1 MTPFFLELVG
11 ILRSSMPA
19 SSSDNSNKMPAATS
33 SAAKKTAATKATKAA
48 PVVAAPVAVPPPAP
62 VVQHTAAAHAKT
74 AAAPAPV
81 AAAPV
86 AAPVVAEVV
95 ADVDESVV
103 TNFAALLVKFNA
115 LRTSLN
121 ELAPEMKKMEK
132 QVARLEKKAERR
144 RRRKTGAVGADGEKK
159 SNPTTVFTK
168 PVEITKELCVFL
180 QLAPGTQ
187 VSRSDVTRGVM
198 KYAKDHKLTD
208 KQAIKPDATLRKL
221 LSLTEQDSLT
231 ILNLQKY
238 LKGHYVK
245 APVAA

>member
-1 MTPFFLELVG
+1 MTPFFSEQVG
-11 ILRSSMPA
+11 IPRSSMPSV
-19 SSSDNSNKMPAATS
+19 SSSTSNNMPAPAAS
-33 SAAKKTAATKATKAA
+33 SAAAKKSNAKATKAA
-48 PVVAAPVAVPPPAP
+48 PVAAPVAVPPPAP

-74 AAAPAPV
+74 PAPVAAPAPV
-81 AAAPV
+81 AV
-86 AAPVVAEVV
+86 AAPVVAEV
-95 ADVDESVV
+95 ADAEESVV

-144 RRRKTGAVGADGEKK
+144 RRRKTGTVGADGEKK
-159 SNPTTVFTK
+159 PNPTTVFTK
-168 PVEITKELCVFL
+168 PVKITSELCVFL
-180 QLAPGTQ
+180 GLPKDTE

-221 LSLTEQDSLT
+221 LGLTEADSLT

-245 APVAA
+245 APVA

>member
-1 MTPFFLELVG
+1 
-11 ILRSSMPA
+11 MPA
-19 SSSDNSNKMPAATS
+19 SSSSTSNNMPAVAAAPAA
-33 SAAKKTAATKATKAA
+33 SAVKKSTKATKAA
-48 PVVAAPVAVPPPAP
+48 PAPAAPVAVPPPAP

-74 AAAPAPV
+74 PAPV
-81 AAAPV
+81 AV
-86 AAPVVAEVV
+86 VAPVVPAVAVV
-95 ADVDESVV
+95 AEADAEESVV

-168 PVEITKELCVFL
+168 PVEITAELCLFL
-180 QLAPGTQ
+180 GLPKGTQ

-208 KQAIKPDATLRKL
+208 KQTIKPDATLRKL
-221 LSLTEQDSLT
+221 LGLTEADNLT

-245 APVAA
+245 AVVPTA

>member
-1 MTPFFLELVG
+1 
-11 ILRSSMPA
+11 MPA

-33 SAAKKTAATKATKAA
+33 AAKKTAATKTKAA

>member
-1 MTPFFLELVG
+1 
-11 ILRSSMPA
+11 MPA
-19 SSSDNSNKMPAATS
+19 PSVSA
-33 SAAKKTAATKATKAA
+33 SAAKKTTKATKAA
-48 PVVAAPVAVPPPAP
+48 PAPAAPVAVPPPAP

-74 AAAPAPV
+74 PAPVAAPAPV
-81 AAAPV
+81 AV

-95 ADVDESVV
+95 ADADESVV

-115 LRTSLN
+115 LRVSLN

-168 PVEITKELCVFL
+168 PVEITKDLCVFL
-180 QLAPGTQ
+180 GLAAGTQ

-221 LSLTEQDSLT
+221 LGLTEADSLT

-245 APVAA
+245 AVVPTA

>member
-1 MTPFFLELVG
+1 
-11 ILRSSMPA
+11 MPA
-19 SSSDNSNKMPAATS
+19 SSSDNSNKMPAAT

-168 PVEITKELCVFL
+168 PVEITKDLCVFL
-180 QLAPGTQ
+180 GLAAGTQ

-221 LSLTEQDSLT
+221 LGLTEADSLT

-245 APVAA
+245 AVVPTA

>member
-1 MTPFFLELVG
+1 MPPV
-11 ILRSSMPA
+11 SSSTSNNMPA
-19 SSSDNSNKMPAATS
+19 PVATVS
-33 SAAKKTAATKATKAA
+33 AAAKKSTKATKAA
-48 PVVAAPVAVPPPAP
+48 PVAAPVAVPPPAP

-74 AAAPAPV
+74 PAPV
-81 AAAPV
+81 AAAAPVAVVV
-86 AAPVVAEVV
+86 AAPVVAEV
-95 ADVDESVV
+95 ADAEESVV

-144 RRRKTGAVGADGEKK
+144 RRRKTGTVGADGEKK
-159 SNPTTVFTK
+159 PNPTTVFTK
-168 PVEITKELCVFL
+168 PVKITSELCVFL
-180 QLAPGTQ
+180 GLPKDTE

-221 LSLTEQDSLT
+221 LGLTEADSLT

-245 APVAA
+245 AVVPTA

>member
-1 MTPFFLELVG
+1 
-11 ILRSSMPA
+11 
-19 SSSDNSNKMPAATS
+19 MPAAT
-33 SAAKKTAATKATKAA
+33 SAAKKTAATKTKAA

-74 AAAPAPV
+74 AAVPAPV

-95 ADVDESVV
+95 ADADESVV

>member
-1 MTPFFLELVG
+1 
-11 ILRSSMPA
+11 
-19 SSSDNSNKMPAATS
+19 
-33 SAAKKTAATKATKAA
+33 
-48 PVVAAPVAVPPPAP
+48 
-62 VVQHTAAAHAKT
+62 
-74 AAAPAPV
+74 
-81 AAAPV
+81 
-86 AAPVVAEVV
+86 
-95 ADVDESVV
+95 
-103 TNFAALLVKFNA
+103 
-115 LRTSLN
+115 
-121 ELAPEMKKMEK
+121 MKKMEK

-168 PVEITKELCVFL
+168 PVEITKDLCVFL
-180 QLAPGTQ
+180 GLAAGTQ

-221 LSLTEQDSLT
+221 LGLTEADSLT

-245 APVAA
+245 AVVPTA

>member
-1 MTPFFLELVG
+1 MNTSTAPG
-11 ILRSSMPA
+11 IMSA
-19 SSSDNSNKMPAATS
+19 PAAAKSVSKKVTKS
-33 SAAKKTAATKATKAA
+33 VEAVVAPVVAAPAPAAAKATKAA
-48 PVVAAPVAVPPPAP
+48 PVAAPVAVPPPAP

-74 AAAPAPV
+74 PAPVAAPAPV
-81 AAAPV
+81 AV
-86 AAPVVAEVV
+86 AAPVVAEV
-95 ADVDESVV
+95 ADAEESVV

-144 RRRKTGAVGADGEKK
+144 RRRKTGADGEKK
-159 SNPTTVFTK
+159 ANPTTVFTK
-168 PVEITKELCVFL
+168 PVQITDELCVFL
-180 QLAPGTQ
+180 GLPKDTE

-221 LSLTEQDSLT
+221 LGLTEADKLT

-245 APVAA
+245 APVA

>member
-1 MTPFFLELVG
+1 M
-11 ILRSSMPA
+11 
-19 SSSDNSNKMPAATS
+19 SSSSSSTSNKMPAPAS
-33 SAAKKTAATKATKAA
+33 AAAKKSNAKATKAA
-48 PVVAAPVAVPPPAP
+48 PAAAPVAVPPPAP
-62 VVQHTAAAHAKT
+62 VVQHTPAAHAKT
-74 AAAPAPV
+74 PAPVAAPAPV
-81 AAAPV
+81 AV
-86 AAPVVAEVV
+86 AAPVVAE
-95 ADVDESVV
+95 ADAEESVV

-115 LRTSLN
+115 LRVSLN

-159 SNPTTVFTK
+159 PNPTTVFTK

-180 QLAPGTQ
+180 GLAAGTQ

-208 KQAIKPDATLRKL
+208 KQTIKPDATLRKL
-221 LSLTEQDSLT
+221 LGLTEQDNLT

-245 APVAA
+245 AVVPA

>member
-1 MTPFFLELVG
+1 MPSV
-11 ILRSSMPA
+11 SSSTSNNMPA
-19 SSSDNSNKMPAATS
+19 PAATS
-33 SAAKKTAATKATKAA
+33 AAAKKSAATKASKAA
-48 PVVAAPVAVPPPAP
+48 PVAAPVAVPPPAP

-74 AAAPAPV
+74 PAPV
-81 AAAPV
+81 AAAAPVAV
-86 AAPVVAEVV
+86 AAPVVAEV
-95 ADVDESVV
+95 ADAEESVV

-144 RRRKTGAVGADGEKK
+144 RRRKTGTVGADGEKK
-159 SNPTTVFTK
+159 PNPTTVFTK
-168 PVEITKELCVFL
+168 PVKITSELCVFL
-180 QLAPGTQ
+180 GLPKDTE

-221 LSLTEQDSLT
+221 LGLTEADSLT

-245 APVAA
+245 APVA

>member
-1 MTPFFLELVG
+1 
-11 ILRSSMPA
+11 MP
-19 SSSDNSNKMPAATS
+19 SVSSDTSNKMPAQTAS
-33 SAAKKTAATKATKAA
+33 ASAAKKSNAKASKAA
-48 PVVAAPVAVPPPAP
+48 AAPVAAPVAVPPPAP

-74 AAAPAPV
+74 PAPVAAPAPV
-81 AAAPV
+81 AV
-86 AAPVVAEVV
+86 AAPVAEVV
-95 ADVDESVV
+95 ADADESVV

-180 QLAPGTQ
+180 KLAPGTQ

-198 KYAKDHKLTD
+198 KYAKDNHLTD

-221 LSLTEQDSLT
+221 LSLTERDSLT

-245 APVAA
+245 APVA

>member
-1 MTPFFLELVG
+1 
-11 ILRSSMPA
+11 MPA

-33 SAAKKTAATKATKAA
+33 AAKKTAATKASKAA
-48 PVVAAPVAVPPPAP
+48 PAAAAPVAVPPPAP
-62 VVQHTAAAHAKT
+62 VVQHTAAVHAKT
-74 AAAPAPV
+74 AAVPAPV

-86 AAPVVAEVV
+86 AAPVAAAEVV
-95 ADVDESVV
+95 ADADESVV

-180 QLAPGTQ
+180 GLAAGTQ

-221 LSLTEQDSLT
+221 LSLTEADSLT

>member
-1 MTPFFLELVG
+1 
-11 ILRSSMPA
+11 MPA
-19 SSSDNSNKMPAATS
+19 SSSSTSNNMPAVAAAPAA
-33 SAAKKTAATKATKAA
+33 SAVKKSTKATKAA
-48 PVVAAPVAVPPPAP
+48 PAPAAPVAVPPPAP

-74 AAAPAPV
+74 PAPV
-81 AAAPV
+81 AV
-86 AAPVVAEVV
+86 VAPVVPAVAVV
-95 ADVDESVV
+95 AEADAEESVV

-144 RRRKTGAVGADGEKK
+144 RRRKTGTVGADGEKK
-159 SNPTTVFTK
+159 PNPTTVFTK
-168 PVEITKELCVFL
+168 PVKITSELCVFL
-180 QLAPGTQ
+180 GLPKDTE

-198 KYAKDHKLTD
+198 KYAKEHKLTE

-221 LSLTEQDSLT
+221 LGLTEADSLT

-245 APVAA
+245 APVA

>member
-1 MTPFFLELVG
+1 M
-11 ILRSSMPA
+11 
-19 SSSDNSNKMPAATS
+19 SSSSSSTSNKMPAPAA
-33 SAAKKTAATKATKAA
+33 SAAKKSNAKATKA
-48 PVVAAPVAVPPPAP
+48 PVAAPVAVPPPAP
-62 VVQHTAAAHAKT
+62 VVQHTPAAHAKAS

-81 AAAPV
+81 SAPAPVAV
-86 AAPVVAEVV
+86 AAPVVAE
-95 ADVDESVV
+95 ADAEESVV

-144 RRRKTGAVGADGEKK
+144 RRRKTGVVGADGEKK
-159 SNPTTVFTK
+159 PNPTTVFTK

-180 QLAPGTQ
+180 KLAPGTQ

-198 KYAKDHKLTD
+198 KYAKDNQLTD
-208 KQAIKPDATLRKL
+208 KQTIKPDATLRKL
-221 LSLTEQDSLT
+221 LGLTEQDNLT

-245 APVAA
+245 AVVPTA

>member
-1 MTPFFLELVG
+1 
-11 ILRSSMPA
+11 MPA

-33 SAAKKTAATKATKAA
+33 AAKKTAATKTSKAA
-48 PVVAAPVAVPPPAP
+48 PAAAAPVAVPPPAP
-62 VVQHTAAAHAKT
+62 VVQHTAAVHAKT
-74 AAAPAPV
+74 ASVPAPV

-86 AAPVVAEVV
+86 AAPVAAAEVV
-95 ADVDESVV
+95 ADADESVV

-180 QLAPGTQ
+180 GLAAGTQ

-221 LSLTEQDSLT
+221 LSLTEADSLT

>member
-1 MTPFFLELVG
+1 
-11 ILRSSMPA
+11 MPA

-33 SAAKKTAATKATKAA
+33 AAKKTAATKATKAA
-48 PVVAAPVAVPPPAP
+48 PAAAAPVAVPPPAP
-62 VVQHTAAAHAKT
+62 VVQHTAAVHAKT
-74 AAAPAPV
+74 AAVPAPV

-86 AAPVVAEVV
+86 AAPVAAEVV
-95 ADVDESVV
+95 ADADESVV

-180 QLAPGTQ
+180 GLAAGTQ

-221 LSLTEQDSLT
+221 LSLTEADSLT

>member
-1 MTPFFLELVG
+1 
-11 ILRSSMPA
+11 MPA
-19 SSSDNSNKMPAATS
+19 PVAAAAPA
-33 SAAKKTAATKATKAA
+33 SAAKKSTKATKAA
-48 PVVAAPVAVPPPAP
+48 PSTAPVAVPPPAP

-74 AAAPAPV
+74 PAPV
-81 AAAPV
+81 SATAPAVPAV
-86 AAPVVAEVV
+86 AVVAE
-95 ADVDESVV
+95 ADAEESVV

-144 RRRKTGAVGADGEKK
+144 RRRKTGAVGPDGEKK
-159 SNPTTVFTK
+159 ANPTTVFTK
-168 PVEITKELCVFL
+168 PVQITPELCVFL
-180 QLAPGTQ
+180 GLPKGTQ

-198 KYAKDHKLTD
+198 KYAKEHQLTN
-208 KQAIKPDATLRKL
+208 KQAITPDATLRKL
-221 LSLTEQDSLT
+221 LSLTEADSLT

-245 APVAA
+245 AVVPTA

>member
-1 MTPFFLELVG
+1 
-11 ILRSSMPA
+11 MPA
-19 SSSDNSNKMPAATS
+19 PAA
-33 SAAKKTAATKATKAA
+33 SAAKKSNAKATKA
-48 PVVAAPVAVPPPAP
+48 PVAAPVAVPPPAP
-62 VVQHTAAAHAKT
+62 VVQHTPAAHAKAS

-81 AAAPV
+81 SAPAPVAV
-86 AAPVVAEVV
+86 AAPVVAE
-95 ADVDESVV
+95 ADAEESVV

-144 RRRKTGAVGADGEKK
+144 RRRKTGAVGPDGEKK
-159 SNPTTVFTK
+159 ANPTTVFTK
-168 PVEITKELCVFL
+168 PVQITPELCVFL
-180 QLAPGTQ
+180 GLPKGTQ

-198 KYAKDHKLTD
+198 KYAKEHQLTN
-208 KQAIKPDATLRKL
+208 KQAITPDATLRKL
-221 LSLTEQDSLT
+221 LSLTEADSLT

-245 APVAA
+245 AVVPTA

>member
-1 MTPFFLELVG
+1 
-11 ILRSSMPA
+11 MPA
-19 SSSDNSNKMPAATS
+19 PAATV
-33 SAAKKTAATKATKAA
+33 SAAKKSTKATKAA
-48 PVVAAPVAVPPPAP
+48 PVAAPVAVPPPAP

-74 AAAPAPV
+74 PAPV
-81 AAAPV
+81 AAAAPVAV
-86 AAPVVAEVV
+86 AAPVVAE
-95 ADVDESVV
+95 ADAEESVV

-144 RRRKTGAVGADGEKK
+144 RRRKTGTVGADGEKK
-159 SNPTTVFTK
+159 PNPTTVFTK
-168 PVEITKELCVFL
+168 PVKITSELCVFL
-180 QLAPGTQ
+180 GLPKDTE

-221 LSLTEQDSLT
+221 LGLTEADSLT

>member
-1 MTPFFLELVG
+1 
-11 ILRSSMPA
+11 MPPT
-19 SSSDNSNKMPAATS
+19 SSDTSNKMPAPS
-33 SAAKKTAATKATKAA
+33 VSVSASAPKKTTKATKAA
-48 PVVAAPVAVPPPAP
+48 PAPAAPVAVPPPAP
-62 VVQHTAAAHAKT
+62 VVQHTAAVHAKT
-74 AAAPAPV
+74 PAPV
-81 AAAPV
+81 AAAAPV
-86 AAPVVAEVV
+86 AVVAPVVAAEVV
-95 ADVDESVV
+95 ADADESVV

-115 LRTSLN
+115 LRVSLN

-132 QVARLEKKAERR
+132 QVARLEKTAERR

-168 PVEITKELCVFL
+168 PVEITKDLCVFL
-180 QLAPGTQ
+180 GLAAGTQ

-221 LSLTEQDSLT
+221 LGLTEADSLT

-245 APVAA
+245 AVVPTA

>member
-1 MTPFFLELVG
+1 
-11 ILRSSMPA
+11 
-19 SSSDNSNKMPAATS
+19 MPAAAASSTS
-33 SAAKKTAATKATKAA
+33 APKKSSKAAAKAA
-48 PVVAAPVAVPPPAP
+48 PVAAPVAVPPPAP
-62 VVQHTAAAHAKT
+62 VVQHTPAAHAKT
-74 AAAPAPV
+74 AATPAPVSAVAPAPV
-81 AAAPV
+81 AVV
-86 AAPVVAEVV
+86 AAPVEAETE
-95 ADVDESVV
+95 ESVV
-103 TNFAALLVKFNA
+103 ANFSALLVKYNA
-115 LRTSLN
+115 LRTAAN

-144 RRRKTGAVGADGEKK
+144 RRRKTGVVGPDGEKK

-180 QLAPGTQ
+180 GLAAGTQ

-208 KQAIKPDATLRKL
+208 KQTIKPDATLRKL
-221 LSLTEQDSLT
+221 LGLTEQDNLT

-245 APVAA
+245 APVAAV

>member
-1 MTPFFLELVG
+1 M
-11 ILRSSMPA
+11 SSK
-19 SSSDNSNKMPAATS
+19 SSVPSNNMS
-33 SAAKKTAATKATKAA
+33 SATPAKKSNAKASKAAAAPVASPAA
-48 PVVAAPVAVPPPAP
+48 PVVVPPPAP
-62 VVQHTAAAHAKT
+62 VVAHTAAAHGKQA
-74 AAAPAPV
+74 

-86 AAPVVAEVV
+86 APVAVAVPAVVAAVEAV
-95 ADVDESVV
+95 AEEESVV
-103 TNFAALLVKFNA
+103 ANFAGLLTKFNA
-115 LRTSLN
+115 LRTALN

-168 PVEITKELCVFL
+168 PVEITKDLCVFL
-180 QLAPGTQ
+180 GLAAGTQ

-221 LSLTEQDSLT
+221 LGLTEADSLT

-245 APVAA
+245 AVVPTA

>member
-1 MTPFFLELVG
+1 
-11 ILRSSMPA
+11 MPA
-19 SSSDNSNKMPAATS
+19 SSSDNSNKMPAAT

-180 QLAPGTQ
+180 GLAAGTQ

-221 LSLTEQDSLT
+221 LSLTEADSLT